1 MERRETK
8 MIIDSTQVNSK
19 KDELKNDLLEE
30 RIKRRKDNI
39 AQVLYTKRKIHQ
51 MQFQPFQDIIKKY
64 PAPEVLKDIQ
74 KGLIQDIQMEEE
86 NQQEAIERKPYERV
100 DQYHKKSKK
109 SSKKD
114 AGFASLTTT

>member
-1 MERRETK
+1 M
-8 MIIDSTQVNSK
+8 NSK
-19 KDELKNDLLEE
+19 KDELKNEFLEE

-74 KGLIQDIQMEEE
+74 KGLIQDIQTDSDGRRKSTRSDREETLHRSRPVSE
-86 NQQEAIERKPYERV
+86 KVQKKIQEKMLALQVSQPPES
-100 DQYHKKSKK
+100 QLS
-109 SSKKD
+109 
-114 AGFASLTTT
+114 